1 MSSTSTLLRA
11 NLRTHG
17 RRYFSTGL
25 AVAISTAFIIVT
37 LLFTNTTTSALT
49 RSIREAYRG
58 TTALVTIEPSRDD
71 NAEEPTPE
79 GVTQQF
85 ASVTSQIEK
94 IPGVTAVGISTQYPL
109 MGKAHDERDAFFL
122 SPLLPD
128 PFLSLKYT
136 QGKAPATA
144 SEITIPSTSAKE
156 LGLQVGETLTLTS
169 QGTESAHDFTVS
181 GIYDSGSNITATS
194 YVSTEGFTS
203 AVGMGPTGQI
213 RVATNLPG
221 DKYGNPTA
229 AEQDTWVKTLES
241 NLSTVKGVKVQ
252 SAASEIEQ
260 QLKSIQVS
268 GALLTAIALIF
279 PAIAILVAS
288 VVVSSTFKVILQQRR
303 RELALLR
310 ALGADVQQVRSLVRR
325 ETYAI
330 GGISSLVGIVLG
342 LLLGGLL
349 NTITEDT
356 SFIDAISSI
365 SPLYVVL
372 VWLFGTLLTVF
383 VGRKPARAVSQVP
396 PIAALSPV
404 NEADASSRAAR
415 RLTLVV
421 GLFLAVVGGGCLLAA
436 LKISSATQ
444 KFALSFCMSM
454 ACLIGILLIC
464 TVIVPTLTKLFGR
477 LWPGMLARMAR
488 ENAVRNPGRTSAT
501 GTSIV
506 IGVTLVV
513 TMMVGASSMR
523 DSLINEVNERRP
535 FDLSVSTITAG
546 ELSSDIQARVSS
558 TEGVAASIPAHSIYG
573 TVKLEGE
580 APAGNGDA
588 DEQSQIFGEPN
599 YSTVAHSKVE
609 QIDDSTVLVG
619 MEAWNGK
626 DLKVCTNEGKCL
638 TLKGKYTKNFNGTY
652 EVSEANLLKLN
663 PKAPVRD
670 MIVKLKDGV
679 SAASVQK
686 DLAKIDNSLSV
697 NGSALEREMYS
708 KMIDQMLLIVVG
720 LLGVSVL
727 VALVGVANTL
737 SLSVAERT
745 RENGLLRALGLTKRQ
760 MKTMLALEA
769 VFISVTGA
777 IIGSA
782 LGIFFGAVGILALP
796 LEGLTIFITIPWIQI
811 AAVIGI
817 AVLASLVASWFFYI
831 CMQNFSPSGAFET
844 YLETRFGCGA
854 EHVCSAPHP

>member
-58 TTALVTIEPSRDD
+58 TTALVTIDPSRDD

-79 GVTQQF
+79 SVTQQF

-109 MGKAHDERDAFFL
+109 MGKAHDEREAFFL

-144 SEITIPSTSAKE
+144 SEITIPSTSATE

-169 QGTESAHDFTVS
+169 QGTESTHDFTVS
-181 GIYDSGSNITATS
+181 GIYDSGSNITAAS
-194 YVSTEGFTS
+194 YVTTDGFTS

-241 NLSTVKGVKVQ
+241 SLSTVNGVKVR

-260 QLKSIQVS
+260 QLKTIQVS

-330 GGISSLVGIVLG
+330 G
-342 LLLGGLL
+342 
-349 NTITEDT
+349 
-356 SFIDAISSI
+356 AISSFI
-365 SPLYVVL
+365 GVILGIL
-372 VWLFGTLLTVF
+372 VGGFGLGHMVDGENFLSIVASLSIPYAIGVWAFGTLLTVF
-383 VGRKPARAVSQVP
+383 VGRKPAREVSQVP

-535 FDLSVSTITAG
+535 FDLSVSTITTG
-546 ELSSDIQARVSS
+546 ELSTDIQARVAS

-580 APAGNGDA
+580 APAGNGDGDA
-588 DEQSQIFGEPN
+588 DEQSQIFGEPD

-638 TLKGKYTKNFNGTY
+638 TLKGKYTKTFNGTY

-686 DLAKIDNSLSV
+686 DLAKIDSSLTV

-817 AVLASLVASWFFYI
+817 AVLASLVASWLPGRRAAKV
-831 CMQNFSPSGAFET
+831 SPSAALATE
-844 YLETRFGCGA
+844 
-854 EHVCSAPHP
+854 

>member
-58 TTALVTIEPSRDD
+58 TTALVTIDPSRDD

-79 GVTQQF
+79 SVTQQF
-85 ASVTSQIEK
+85 ASVASQIEK

-109 MGKAHDERDAFFL
+109 MGKAHDEREAFFL

-181 GIYDSGSNITATS
+181 GIYDSGSNITAAS
-194 YVSTEGFTS
+194 YVTTEGFTS

-213 RVATNLPG
+213 RVATNLSG
-221 DKYGNPTA
+221 DKYGNPSA

-241 NLSTVKGVKVQ
+241 NLSTVNGVKVR

-260 QLKSIQVS
+260 QLKTIQVS

-330 GGISSLVGIVLG
+330 G
-342 LLLGGLL
+342 
-349 NTITEDT
+349 
-356 SFIDAISSI
+356 AISSFI
-365 SPLYVVL
+365 GVILGIL
-372 VWLFGTLLTVF
+372 VGGFGLGHMVDGENFLSIVASLSIPYAIGVWAFGTLLTVF

-546 ELSSDIQARVSS
+546 ELSSDIQARVAS

-580 APAGNGDA
+580 APAGNGDGDA
-588 DEQSQIFGEPN
+588 DEQSQIFGEPD

-638 TLKGKYTKNFNGTY
+638 TLKGKYTKTFNGTY

-663 PKAPVRD
+663 PKAPVTD

-817 AVLASLVASWFFYI
+817 AVLASLVASWLPGRRAAKV
-831 CMQNFSPSGAFET
+831 SPSAALATE
-844 YLETRFGCGA
+844 
-854 EHVCSAPHP
+854 

>member
-58 TTALVTIEPSRDD
+58 TTALVTIDPSRDD

-109 MGKAHDERDAFFL
+109 MGKAHDEREAFFL

-144 SEITIPSTSAKE
+144 SEITIPSTSATE

-169 QGTESAHDFTVS
+169 QGTESEHDFTVS
-181 GIYDSGSNITATS
+181 GIYDSGSNITAAS
-194 YVSTEGFTS
+194 YVTTEGFTS

-213 RVATNLPG
+213 RVATNLSG
-221 DKYGNPTA
+221 DKYGNPSA

-241 NLSTVKGVKVQ
+241 SLSTVNGVKVR

-260 QLKSIQVS
+260 QLKTIQVS

-330 GGISSLVGIVLG
+330 G
-342 LLLGGLL
+342 
-349 NTITEDT
+349 
-356 SFIDAISSI
+356 AISSFI
-365 SPLYVVL
+365 GVILGIL
-372 VWLFGTLLTVF
+372 VGGFGLGHMVEGENFLSIVASLSIPYAIGVWSFGTLLTVF
-383 VGRKPARAVSQVP
+383 VGRKPAREVSQVP

-464 TVIVPTLTKLFGR
+464 TVVVPTFTKLFGR

-546 ELSSDIQARVSS
+546 ELSSDIQARVAS

-580 APAGNGDA
+580 APAGNGDGDA
-588 DEQSQIFGEPN
+588 DEQSQIFGEPD

-626 DLKVCTNEGKCL
+626 DLKVCSNEGKCL

-652 EVSEANLLKLN
+652 EISEANLLKLN
-663 PKAPVRD
+663 PKAPVTD

-686 DLAKIDNSLSV
+686 DLAKIDSSLTV

-817 AVLASLVASWFFYI
+817 AVLASLVASWLPGRRAAKV
-831 CMQNFSPSGAFET
+831 SPSAALATE
-844 YLETRFGCGA
+844 
-854 EHVCSAPHP
+854 

>member
-58 TTALVTIEPSRDD
+58 TTALVTIEPSRYD

-181 GIYDSGSNITATS
+181 GIYDSGSNITAAS
-194 YVSTEGFTS
+194 YVTTDGFTS

-241 NLSTVKGVKVQ
+241 SLSTVNGVKVR

-260 QLKSIQVS
+260 QLKTIQVS

-330 GGISSLVGIVLG
+330 G
-342 LLLGGLL
+342 
-349 NTITEDT
+349 
-356 SFIDAISSI
+356 AISSFI
-365 SPLYVVL
+365 GVILGIL
-372 VWLFGTLLTVF
+372 VGGFGLGHMVEGENFLSIVASLSIPYAIGVWAFGTLLTVF
-383 VGRKPARAVSQVP
+383 VGRKPAREVSQVP

-546 ELSSDIQARVSS
+546 ELSSDIQARVAS

-580 APAGNGDA
+580 APAGNGDGDA
-588 DEQSQIFGEPN
+588 DEQSQIFGEPD

-638 TLKGKYTKNFNGTY
+638 TLKGKYTKTFNGTY

-663 PKAPVRD
+663 PKAPVTD

-679 SAASVQK
+679 SAANVQK
-686 DLAKIDNSLSV
+686 DLAKIDSSLIV

-811 AAVIGI
+811 AAVIAV
-817 AVLASLVASWFFYI
+817 AVLASLVASWLPGRRAAKV
-831 CMQNFSPSGAFET
+831 SPSAALATE
-844 YLETRFGCGA
+844 
-854 EHVCSAPHP
+854 

>member
-58 TTALVTIEPSRDD
+58 TTALVTIDPSRDD

-79 GVTQQF
+79 SVTQQF

-109 MGKAHDERDAFFL
+109 MGKAHDEREAFFL

-194 YVSTEGFTS
+194 YVTTEGFTS

-260 QLKSIQVS
+260 QLKTIQVS

-330 GGISSLVGIVLG
+330 G
-342 LLLGGLL
+342 
-349 NTITEDT
+349 
-356 SFIDAISSI
+356 AISSFI
-365 SPLYVVL
+365 GVILGIL
-372 VWLFGTLLTVF
+372 VGGFGLGHMVDGENFLSIVASLSIPYAIGVWAFGTLLTVF
-383 VGRKPARAVSQVP
+383 VGRKPAREVSQVP

-546 ELSSDIQARVSS
+546 ELSSDIQARVAS

-580 APAGNGDA
+580 APAGNGDGDA
-588 DEQSQIFGEPN
+588 DEQSQIFGEPD

-638 TLKGKYTKNFNGTY
+638 TLKGKYTKTFNGTY

-663 PKAPVRD
+663 PKAPVTD

-686 DLAKIDNSLSV
+686 DLAKIDSSLIV

-817 AVLASLVASWFFYI
+817 AVLASLVASWLPGRRAAKV
-831 CMQNFSPSGAFET
+831 SPSAALATE
-844 YLETRFGCGA
+844 
-854 EHVCSAPHP
+854 

>member
-79 GVTQQF
+79 SVTQQF

-109 MGKAHDERDAFFL
+109 MGKAHDEREAFFL

-181 GIYDSGSNITATS
+181 GIYDSGSNITAAS
-194 YVSTEGFTS
+194 YVTTDGFTS

-241 NLSTVKGVKVQ
+241 SLSTVNGVKVR

-260 QLKSIQVS
+260 QLKTIQVS

-330 GGISSLVGIVLG
+330 G
-342 LLLGGLL
+342 
-349 NTITEDT
+349 
-356 SFIDAISSI
+356 AISSFI
-365 SPLYVVL
+365 GVILGIL
-372 VWLFGTLLTVF
+372 VGGFGLGHMVDGENFLSIVASLSIPYAIGVWAFGTLLTVF
-383 VGRKPARAVSQVP
+383 VGRKPAREVSQVP

-546 ELSSDIQARVSS
+546 ELSSDIQARVAS

-580 APAGNGDA
+580 APAGNGDGDA
-588 DEQSQIFGEPN
+588 DEQSQIFGEPD

-609 QIDDSTVLVG
+609 QIDDSTVLIG

-638 TLKGKYTKNFNGTY
+638 TLKGKYTKTFNGTY

-663 PKAPVRD
+663 PKAPVTD

-686 DLAKIDNSLSV
+686 DLAKIDSSLIV

-817 AVLASLVASWFFYI
+817 AVLASLVASWPPGRRAAKV
-831 CMQNFSPSGAFET
+831 SPSAALATE
-844 YLETRFGCGA
+844 
-854 EHVCSAPHP
+854 

>member
-58 TTALVTIEPSRDD
+58 TTALVTIDPSRDD

-79 GVTQQF
+79 SVTQQF

-94 IPGVTAVGISTQYPL
+94 IPGVTTVGISTQYPL
-109 MGKAHDERDAFFL
+109 MGKAHDEREAFFL

-144 SEITIPSTSAKE
+144 SEITIPSTSATE

-181 GIYDSGSNITATS
+181 GIYDSGSNITAAS
-194 YVSTEGFTS
+194 YVTTEGFTS

-213 RVATNLPG
+213 RVATNLSG
-221 DKYGNPTA
+221 DKYGNPSA

-241 NLSTVKGVKVQ
+241 NLSTVNGVKVR

-260 QLKSIQVS
+260 QLKTIQVS

-330 GGISSLVGIVLG
+330 G
-342 LLLGGLL
+342 
-349 NTITEDT
+349 
-356 SFIDAISSI
+356 AISSFI
-365 SPLYVVL
+365 GVILGIL
-372 VWLFGTLLTVF
+372 VGGFGLGHMVDGENFLSIVASLSIPYAIGVWAFGTLLTVF
-383 VGRKPARAVSQVP
+383 VGRKPAREVSQVP

-464 TVIVPTLTKLFGR
+464 TVVVPTFTKLFGR

-546 ELSSDIQARVSS
+546 ELSSDIQARVAS

-588 DEQSQIFGEPN
+588 DEQSQIFGEPD

-626 DLKVCTNEGKCL
+626 DLKVCSNEGKCL
-638 TLKGKYTKNFNGTY
+638 TLKGKYTKTFNGTY

-686 DLAKIDNSLSV
+686 DLAKIDSSLTV

-817 AVLASLVASWFFYI
+817 AVLASLVASWLPGRRAAKV
-831 CMQNFSPSGAFET
+831 SPSAALATE
-844 YLETRFGCGA
+844 
-854 EHVCSAPHP
+854 

>member
-58 TTALVTIEPSRDD
+58 TTALVTIDPSRDD

-79 GVTQQF
+79 SVTQQF

-109 MGKAHDERDAFFL
+109 MGKAHDEREAFFL

-144 SEITIPSTSAKE
+144 SEITIPSTSATE

-181 GIYDSGSNITATS
+181 GIYDSGSNITAAS

-221 DKYGNPTA
+221 DRYGNPSA

-252 SAASEIEQ
+252 SVASEVEKD
-260 QLKSIQVS
+260 LKAIQVS

-330 GGISSLVGIVLG
+330 GAISAFIGVILG
-342 LLLGGLL
+342 LLVGGFGLGHMVEGENFLSIVASL
-349 NTITEDT
+349 SIPY
-356 SFIDAISSI
+356 AIG
-365 SPLYVVL
+365 
-372 VWLFGTLLTVF
+372 VWSFGTLLTVF

-546 ELSSDIQARVSS
+546 ELSSDIQARVAS

-817 AVLASLVASWFFYI
+817 AVLASLVASWLPGRRAAKV
-831 CMQNFSPSGAFET
+831 SPSAALATE
-844 YLETRFGCGA
+844 
-854 EHVCSAPHP
+854 

>member
-58 TTALVTIEPSRDD
+58 TTALVTIDPSRDD

-79 GVTQQF
+79 SVTQQF

-109 MGKAHDERDAFFL
+109 MGKAHDEREAFFL

-136 QGKAPATA
+136 QGKAPSTA
-144 SEITIPSTSAKE
+144 SEITIPSTSATE

-181 GIYDSGSNITATS
+181 GIYDSGSNITAAS
-194 YVSTEGFTS
+194 YVTTEGFTS

-213 RVATNLPG
+213 RVATNLSG
-221 DKYGNPTA
+221 DKYGNPSA

-241 NLSTVKGVKVQ
+241 NLSTVNGVKVR

-260 QLKSIQVS
+260 QLKTIQVS

-330 GGISSLVGIVLG
+330 G
-342 LLLGGLL
+342 
-349 NTITEDT
+349 
-356 SFIDAISSI
+356 AISSFI
-365 SPLYVVL
+365 GVILGIL
-372 VWLFGTLLTVF
+372 VGGFGLGHMVEGENFLSIVASLSIPYAIGVWAFGTLLTVF
-383 VGRKPARAVSQVP
+383 VGRKPAREVSQVP

-535 FDLSVSTITAG
+535 FDLSVSTITTG
-546 ELSSDIQARVSS
+546 ELSTDIQARVSS
-558 TEGVAASIPAHSIYG
+558 TEGVAASVPAHSIYG

-580 APAGNGDA
+580 APAGNGDGDA
-588 DEQSQIFGEPN
+588 DEQSQIFGEPD

-626 DLKVCTNEGKCL
+626 DVKVCSSEGKCL
-638 TLKGKYTKNFNGTY
+638 TLKGKYTKTFNGTY

-686 DLAKIDNSLSV
+686 DLAKIDSSLIV

-782 LGIFFGAVGILALP
+782 LGIFFGAIGILALP

-817 AVLASLVASWFFYI
+817 AVLASLVASWLPGRRAAKV
-831 CMQNFSPSGAFET
+831 SPSAALATE
-844 YLETRFGCGA
+844 
-854 EHVCSAPHP
+854 

>member
-58 TTALVTIEPSRDD
+58 TTALVTIDPSRDD

-79 GVTQQF
+79 SVTQQF

-109 MGKAHDERDAFFL
+109 MGKAHDEREAFFL

-136 QGKAPATA
+136 QGKAPSTA
-144 SEITIPSTSAKE
+144 SEITIPSTSATE

-181 GIYDSGSNITATS
+181 GIYDSGSNITAAS
-194 YVSTEGFTS
+194 YVTTEGFTS

-213 RVATNLPG
+213 RVATNLSG
-221 DKYGNPTA
+221 DKYGNPSA

-241 NLSTVKGVKVQ
+241 NLSTVNGVKVR

-260 QLKSIQVS
+260 QLKTIQVS

-330 GGISSLVGIVLG
+330 G
-342 LLLGGLL
+342 
-349 NTITEDT
+349 
-356 SFIDAISSI
+356 AISSFI
-365 SPLYVVL
+365 GVILGIL
-372 VWLFGTLLTVF
+372 VGGFGLGHMVEGENFLSIVASLSIPYAIGVWAFGTLLTVF
-383 VGRKPARAVSQVP
+383 VGRKPAREVSQVP

-546 ELSSDIQARVSS
+546 ELSSDIQARVAS

-580 APAGNGDA
+580 APAGNGDGDA
-588 DEQSQIFGEPN
+588 DEQSQIFGEPD

-626 DLKVCTNEGKCL
+626 DLKVCSNEGKCL

-652 EVSEANLLKLN
+652 EISEANLLKLN
-663 PKAPVRD
+663 PKAPVTD

-686 DLAKIDNSLSV
+686 DLAKIDSSLIV

-817 AVLASLVASWFFYI
+817 AVLASLVASWLPGRRAAKV
-831 CMQNFSPSGAFET
+831 SPSAALATE
-844 YLETRFGCGA
+844 
-854 EHVCSAPHP
+854 

>member
-79 GVTQQF
+79 SVTQQF

-94 IPGVTAVGISTQYPL
+94 IPGVTTVGISTQYPL
-109 MGKAHDERDAFFL
+109 MGKAHDEREAFFL

-144 SEITIPSTSAKE
+144 SEITIPSTSATE

-181 GIYDSGSNITATS
+181 GIYDSGSNITAAS
-194 YVSTEGFTS
+194 YVTTEGFTS

-213 RVATNLPG
+213 RVATNLSG
-221 DKYGNPTA
+221 DKYGNPSA

-241 NLSTVKGVKVQ
+241 NLSTVNGVKVR

-260 QLKSIQVS
+260 QLKTIQVS

-330 GGISSLVGIVLG
+330 G
-342 LLLGGLL
+342 
-349 NTITEDT
+349 
-356 SFIDAISSI
+356 AISSFI
-365 SPLYVVL
+365 GVILGIL
-372 VWLFGTLLTVF
+372 VGGFGLGHMVDGENFLSIVASLSIPYAIGVWAFGTLLTVF
-383 VGRKPARAVSQVP
+383 VGRKPAREVSQVP

-546 ELSSDIQARVSS
+546 ELSSDIQARVAS

-573 TVKLEGE
+573 TVKLEVE

-588 DEQSQIFGEPN
+588 DEQSQIFGEPD

-626 DLKVCTNEGKCL
+626 DLKVCSNEGKCL

-652 EVSEANLLKLN
+652 EISEANLLKLN
-663 PKAPVRD
+663 PKAPVTD

-817 AVLASLVASWFFYI
+817 AVLASLVASWLPGRRAAKV
-831 CMQNFSPSGAFET
+831 SPSAALATE
-844 YLETRFGCGA
+844 
-854 EHVCSAPHP
+854 

>member
-58 TTALVTIEPSRDD
+58 TTALVTIDPSRDD

-79 GVTQQF
+79 SVTQQF
-85 ASVTSQIEK
+85 ASVASQIEK

-109 MGKAHDERDAFFL
+109 MGKAHDEREAFFL

-181 GIYDSGSNITATS
+181 GIYDSGSNITAAS
-194 YVSTEGFTS
+194 YVTTEGFTS

-213 RVATNLPG
+213 RVATNLSG
-221 DKYGNPTA
+221 DKYGNPSA

-241 NLSTVKGVKVQ
+241 NLSTVNGVKVR

-260 QLKSIQVS
+260 QLKTIQVS

-330 GGISSLVGIVLG
+330 G
-342 LLLGGLL
+342 
-349 NTITEDT
+349 
-356 SFIDAISSI
+356 AISSFI
-365 SPLYVVL
+365 GVILGIL
-372 VWLFGTLLTVF
+372 VGGFGLGHMVDGENFLSIVASLSIPYAIGVWAFGTLLTVF
-383 VGRKPARAVSQVP
+383 VGRKPAREVSQVP

-546 ELSSDIQARVSS
+546 ELSSDIQARVAS

-580 APAGNGDA
+580 APASNGDGDA

-626 DLKVCTNEGKCL
+626 DVKVCTNEGKCL

-652 EVSEANLLKLN
+652 EVSEANLRKLN
-663 PKAPVRD
+663 PKAPVTD

-817 AVLASLVASWFFYI
+817 AVLASLVASWLPGRRAAKV
-831 CMQNFSPSGAFET
+831 SPSAALATE
-844 YLETRFGCGA
+844 
-854 EHVCSAPHP
+854 

>member
-58 TTALVTIEPSRDD
+58 TTALVTIDPSRDD

-79 GVTQQF
+79 SVTQQF
-85 ASVTSQIEK
+85 ASVASQIEK

-109 MGKAHDERDAFFL
+109 MGKAHDEREAFFL

-144 SEITIPSTSAKE
+144 SEITIPSTSATE

-181 GIYDSGSNITATS
+181 GIYDSGSNITAAS
-194 YVSTEGFTS
+194 YVTTEGFTS

-213 RVATNLPG
+213 RVATNLSG
-221 DKYGNPTA
+221 DKYENPTA

-241 NLSTVKGVKVQ
+241 NLSTVKGVKVR

-260 QLKSIQVS
+260 QLKTIQVS

-330 GGISSLVGIVLG
+330 G
-342 LLLGGLL
+342 
-349 NTITEDT
+349 
-356 SFIDAISSI
+356 AISSFI
-365 SPLYVVL
+365 GVILGIL
-372 VWLFGTLLTVF
+372 VGGFGLGHMVDGENFLSIVASLSIPYAIGVWAFGTLLTVF
-383 VGRKPARAVSQVP
+383 VGRKPAREVSQVP

-546 ELSSDIQARVSS
+546 ELSSDIQARVAS

-580 APAGNGDA
+580 APAGNGDGDA

-599 YSTVAHSKVE
+599 YSTVTHSKVE

-626 DLKVCTNEGKCL
+626 DVKVCTNEGKCL

-652 EVSEANLLKLN
+652 EVSEANLRKLN
-663 PKAPVRD
+663 PKAPVTD

-686 DLAKIDNSLSV
+686 DLAKIDSSLIV

-760 MKTMLALEA
+760 MKIMLALEA

-817 AVLASLVASWFFYI
+817 AVLASLVASWLPGRRAAKV
-831 CMQNFSPSGAFET
+831 SPSAALATE
-844 YLETRFGCGA
+844 
-854 EHVCSAPHP
+854 

>member
-58 TTALVTIEPSRDD
+58 TTALVTIDPSRDD

-79 GVTQQF
+79 SVTQQF

-109 MGKAHDERDAFFL
+109 MGKAHDEREAFFL

-144 SEITIPSTSAKE
+144 SEITIPSTSATE

-181 GIYDSGSNITATS
+181 GIYDSGSNITAAS
-194 YVSTEGFTS
+194 YVTTDGFTS

-241 NLSTVKGVKVQ
+241 SLSTVNGVKVR

-260 QLKSIQVS
+260 QLKTIQVS

-330 GGISSLVGIVLG
+330 G
-342 LLLGGLL
+342 
-349 NTITEDT
+349 
-356 SFIDAISSI
+356 AISSFI
-365 SPLYVVL
+365 GVILGIL
-372 VWLFGTLLTVF
+372 VGGFGLGHMVEGENFLSIVASLSIPYAIGVWAFGTLLTVF
-383 VGRKPARAVSQVP
+383 VGRKPAREVSQVP

-546 ELSSDIQARVSS
+546 ELSSDIQARVAS

-580 APAGNGDA
+580 APAGNGDGDA
-588 DEQSQIFGEPN
+588 DEQSQIFGEPD

-638 TLKGKYTKNFNGTY
+638 TLKGKYTKTFNGTY

-663 PKAPVRD
+663 PKAPVTD

-686 DLAKIDNSLSV
+686 DLAKIDSSLIV

-817 AVLASLVASWFFYI
+817 AVLASLVASWLPGRRAAKV
-831 CMQNFSPSGAFET
+831 SPSAALATE
-844 YLETRFGCGA
+844 
-854 EHVCSAPHP
+854 

>member
-58 TTALVTIEPSRDD
+58 TTALVTIDPSRDD

-79 GVTQQF
+79 SVTQQF

-109 MGKAHDERDAFFL
+109 MGKAHDEREAFFL

-144 SEITIPSTSAKE
+144 SEITIPSTSATE

-194 YVSTEGFTS
+194 YVTTEGFTS

-330 GGISSLVGIVLG
+330 G
-342 LLLGGLL
+342 
-349 NTITEDT
+349 
-356 SFIDAISSI
+356 AISSFI
-365 SPLYVVL
+365 GVILGIL
-372 VWLFGTLLTVF
+372 VGGFGLGHMVEGENFLSIVASLSIPYAIGVWAFGTLLTVF
-383 VGRKPARAVSQVP
+383 VGRKPAREVSQVP

-464 TVIVPTLTKLFGR
+464 TVIVPTFTKLFGR

-546 ELSSDIQARVSS
+546 ELSSDIQARVAS

-580 APAGNGDA
+580 APAGNGDGDA
-588 DEQSQIFGEPN
+588 DEQSQIFGEPD

-638 TLKGKYTKNFNGTY
+638 TLKGKYTKTFNGTY

-663 PKAPVRD
+663 PKAPVTD

-679 SAASVQK
+679 SAANVQK
-686 DLAKIDNSLSV
+686 DLAKIDSSLIV

-817 AVLASLVASWFFYI
+817 AVLASLVASWLPGRRAAKV
-831 CMQNFSPSGAFET
+831 SPSAALATE
-844 YLETRFGCGA
+844 
-854 EHVCSAPHP
+854 

>member
-58 TTALVTIEPSRDD
+58 TTALVTIDPSRDD

-79 GVTQQF
+79 SVTQQF

-109 MGKAHDERDAFFL
+109 MGKAHDEREAFFL

-194 YVSTEGFTS
+194 YVTTEGFTS

-221 DKYGNPTA
+221 DKYGNPSA

-260 QLKSIQVS
+260 QLKTIQVS

-330 GGISSLVGIVLG
+330 G
-342 LLLGGLL
+342 
-349 NTITEDT
+349 
-356 SFIDAISSI
+356 AISSFI
-365 SPLYVVL
+365 GVILGIL
-372 VWLFGTLLTVF
+372 VGGFGLGHMVEGENFLSIVASLSIPYAIGVWAFGTLLTVF
-383 VGRKPARAVSQVP
+383 VGRKPAREVSQVP

-546 ELSSDIQARVSS
+546 ELSSDIQARVAS

-580 APAGNGDA
+580 APAGNGDGDA
-588 DEQSQIFGEPN
+588 DEQSQIFGEPD

-626 DLKVCTNEGKCL
+626 DLKVCSNEGKCL

-652 EVSEANLLKLN
+652 EISEANLLKLN
-663 PKAPVRD
+663 PKAPVTD

-686 DLAKIDNSLSV
+686 DLAKIDSSLIV

-817 AVLASLVASWFFYI
+817 AVLASLVASWLPGRRAAKV
-831 CMQNFSPSGAFET
+831 SPSAALATE
-844 YLETRFGCGA
+844 
-854 EHVCSAPHP
+854 

>member
-58 TTALVTIEPSRDD
+58 TTALVTIDPSRDD

-79 GVTQQF
+79 SVTQQF

-109 MGKAHDERDAFFL
+109 MGKAHDEREAFFL

-181 GIYDSGSNITATS
+181 GIYDSGSNITAAS
-194 YVSTEGFTS
+194 YVTTEGFTS

-213 RVATNLPG
+213 RVATNLSG
-221 DKYGNPTA
+221 DKYGNPSA
-229 AEQDTWVKTLES
+229 DEQDTWVKTLES

-330 GGISSLVGIVLG
+330 G
-342 LLLGGLL
+342 
-349 NTITEDT
+349 
-356 SFIDAISSI
+356 AISSFI
-365 SPLYVVL
+365 GVILGIL
-372 VWLFGTLLTVF
+372 VGGFGLGHMVEGENFLSIVASLSIPYAIGVWAFGTLLTVF
-383 VGRKPARAVSQVP
+383 VGRKPAREVSQVP

-546 ELSSDIQARVSS
+546 ELSSDIQARVAS

-588 DEQSQIFGEPN
+588 DEQSQIFGEPD

-638 TLKGKYTKNFNGTY
+638 TLKGKYTKTFNGTY

-817 AVLASLVASWFFYI
+817 AVLASLVASWLPGRRAAKV
-831 CMQNFSPSGAFET
+831 SPSAALATE
-844 YLETRFGCGA
+844 
-854 EHVCSAPHP
+854 

>member
-194 YVSTEGFTS
+194 YVTTEGFTS

-330 GGISSLVGIVLG
+330 G
-342 LLLGGLL
+342 
-349 NTITEDT
+349 
-356 SFIDAISSI
+356 AISSFI
-365 SPLYVVL
+365 GVILGIL
-372 VWLFGTLLTVF
+372 VGGFGLGHMVEGENFLSIVASLSIPYAIGVWAFGTLLTVF

-546 ELSSDIQARVSS
+546 ELSSDIQARVAS

-580 APAGNGDA
+580 APAGNGDGDA
-588 DEQSQIFGEPN
+588 DEQSQIFGEPD

-638 TLKGKYTKNFNGTY
+638 TLKGKYTKTFNGTY
-652 EVSEANLLKLN
+652 EVNEANLLKLN
-663 PKAPVRD
+663 PKAPVTD

-686 DLAKIDNSLSV
+686 DLAKIDSSLIV

-817 AVLASLVASWFFYI
+817 AVLASLVASWLPGRRAAKV
-831 CMQNFSPSGAFET
+831 SPSAALATE
-844 YLETRFGCGA
+844 
-854 EHVCSAPHP
+854 

>member
-58 TTALVTIEPSRDD
+58 TTALVTIDPSRDD

-79 GVTQQF
+79 SVTQQF

-109 MGKAHDERDAFFL
+109 MGKAHDEREAFFL

-181 GIYDSGSNITATS
+181 GIYDSGSNITAAS
-194 YVSTEGFTS
+194 YVTTEGFTS

-213 RVATNLPG
+213 RVATNLSG
-221 DKYGNPTA
+221 DKYGNPSA
-229 AEQDTWVKTLES
+229 DEQDTWVKTLES

-330 GGISSLVGIVLG
+330 G
-342 LLLGGLL
+342 
-349 NTITEDT
+349 
-356 SFIDAISSI
+356 AISSFI
-365 SPLYVVL
+365 GVILGIL
-372 VWLFGTLLTVF
+372 VGGFGLGHMVEGENFLSIVASLSIPYAIGVWAFGTLLTVF
-383 VGRKPARAVSQVP
+383 VGRKPAREVSQVP

-546 ELSSDIQARVSS
+546 ELSSDIQARVAS

-588 DEQSQIFGEPN
+588 DEQSQIFGEPD

-626 DLKVCTNEGKCL
+626 DLKVCSNEGKCL
-638 TLKGKYTKNFNGTY
+638 TLKGKYTKTFNGTY

-686 DLAKIDNSLSV
+686 DLAKIDSSLTV

-796 LEGLTIFITIPWIQI
+796 LEGLTIFITIPWIQF

-817 AVLASLVASWFFYI
+817 AVLASLVASWLPGRRAAKV
-831 CMQNFSPSGAFET
+831 SPSAALATE
-844 YLETRFGCGA
+844 
-854 EHVCSAPHP
+854 

>member
-58 TTALVTIEPSRDD
+58 TTALVTIDPSRDD

-79 GVTQQF
+79 SVTQQF
-85 ASVTSQIEK
+85 ASVASQIEK

-109 MGKAHDERDAFFL
+109 MGKAHDEREAFFL

-181 GIYDSGSNITATS
+181 GIYDSGSNITAAS
-194 YVSTEGFTS
+194 YVTTEGFTS

-213 RVATNLPG
+213 RVATNLSG
-221 DKYGNPTA
+221 DKYGNPSA

-241 NLSTVKGVKVQ
+241 NLSTVNGVKVR

-260 QLKSIQVS
+260 QLKTIQVS

-330 GGISSLVGIVLG
+330 G
-342 LLLGGLL
+342 
-349 NTITEDT
+349 
-356 SFIDAISSI
+356 AISSFI
-365 SPLYVVL
+365 GVILGIL
-372 VWLFGTLLTVF
+372 VGGFGLGHMVDGENFLSIVASLSIPYAIGVWAFGTLLTVF
-383 VGRKPARAVSQVP
+383 VGRKPAREVSQVP

-546 ELSSDIQARVSS
+546 ELSSDIQARVAS

-580 APAGNGDA
+580 APAGNGDGDA

-626 DLKVCTNEGKCL
+626 DLKVCSNEGKCL

-652 EVSEANLLKLN
+652 EISEANLLKLN
-663 PKAPVRD
+663 PKAPVTD

-686 DLAKIDNSLSV
+686 DLAKIDSSLIV

-817 AVLASLVASWFFYI
+817 AVLASLVASWLPGRRAAKV
-831 CMQNFSPSGAFET
+831 SPSAALATE
-844 YLETRFGCGA
+844 
-854 EHVCSAPHP
+854 

>member
-58 TTALVTIEPSRDD
+58 TTALVTIDPSRD

-79 GVTQQF
+79 SVTQQF

-109 MGKAHDERDAFFL
+109 MGKAHDEREAFFL

-144 SEITIPSTSAKE
+144 SEITIPSTSATE

-181 GIYDSGSNITATS
+181 GIYDSGSNITAAS
-194 YVSTEGFTS
+194 YVTTEGFTS
-203 AVGMGPTGQI
+203 AVGMGPTGTI

-221 DKYGNPTA
+221 DKYGNPSA

-252 SAASEIEQ
+252 SAASEVEKD
-260 QLKSIQVS
+260 LKAIQVS

-330 GGISSLVGIVLG
+330 GAISAFIGVILGILVGGFGLGHMVDGENFLSIVASLS
-342 LLLGGLL
+342 
-349 NTITEDT
+349 IPY
-356 SFIDAISSI
+356 AIG
-365 SPLYVVL
+365 
-372 VWLFGTLLTVF
+372 VWAFGTLLTVF

-523 DSLINEVNERRP
+523 DSLINELNERRP

-546 ELSSDIQARVSS
+546 ELSSDIQARVAS

-626 DLKVCTNEGKCL
+626 DVKVCTNEGKCL

-652 EVSEANLLKLN
+652 EVSEANLRKLN
-663 PKAPVRD
+663 PKAPVTD

-817 AVLASLVASWFFYI
+817 AVLASLVASWLPGRRAAKV
-831 CMQNFSPSGAFET
+831 SPSAALATE
-844 YLETRFGCGA
+844 
-854 EHVCSAPHP
+854 

>member
-1 MSSTSTLLRA
+1 VTSVSSTSTLLRA

-58 TTALVTIEPSRDD
+58 TTALVTINPSRDND
-71 NAEEPTPE
+71 EEPTPE
-79 GVTQQF
+79 SVTQQF

-109 MGKAHDERDAFFL
+109 MGKAHDEREAFFL

-181 GIYDSGSNITATS
+181 GIYDSGSNITAAS

-203 AVGMGPTGQI
+203 AVGMGPTGTI

-221 DKYGNPTA
+221 DKYGNPSA

-241 NLSTVKGVKVQ
+241 NLSTLNGVKVQ
-252 SAASEIEQ
+252 SVASEVEKD
-260 QLKSIQVS
+260 LKAIQVS

-330 GGISSLVGIVLG
+330 GAISAFIGVILG

-415 RLTLVV
+415 RLTLVI

-558 TEGVAASIPAHSIYG
+558 TEGVAASVPAHSIFG
-573 TVKLEGE
+573 TVNVEGE
-580 APAGNGDA
+580 ATAGNAQGDA

-599 YSTVAHSKVE
+599 YSTVTHSKVE

-626 DLKVCTNEGKCL
+626 DVNVCSSEGKCL

-652 EVSEANLLKLN
+652 DISEANLLKLN

-686 DLAKIDNSLSV
+686 DLAKIDSSLIV

-817 AVLASLVASWFFYI
+817 AVLASLVASWLPGRRAAKV
-831 CMQNFSPSGAFET
+831 SPSAALATE
-844 YLETRFGCGA
+844 
-854 EHVCSAPHP
+854 

>member
-58 TTALVTIEPSRDD
+58 TTALVTIDPSRDD

-79 GVTQQF
+79 SVTQQF

-109 MGKAHDERDAFFL
+109 MGKAHDEREAFFL

-194 YVSTEGFTS
+194 YVTTEGFTS

-330 GGISSLVGIVLG
+330 GGISSFIGVILGILVGGFGLGHMVEGENFLSIVASLS
-342 LLLGGLL
+342 
-349 NTITEDT
+349 IPY
-356 SFIDAISSI
+356 AIG
-365 SPLYVVL
+365 
-372 VWLFGTLLTVF
+372 VWSFGTLLTVF

-546 ELSSDIQARVSS
+546 ELSSDIQARVAS

-817 AVLASLVASWFFYI
+817 AVLASLVASWLPGRRAAKV
-831 CMQNFSPSGAFET
+831 SPSAALATE
-844 YLETRFGCGA
+844 
-854 EHVCSAPHP
+854 

>member
-58 TTALVTIEPSRDD
+58 TTALVTIDPSRDD

-79 GVTQQF
+79 SVTQQF

-109 MGKAHDERDAFFL
+109 MGKAHDEREAFFL

-181 GIYDSGSNITATS
+181 GIYDSGSNITAAS
-194 YVSTEGFTS
+194 YVTTEGFTS

-241 NLSTVKGVKVQ
+241 NLSTVNGVKVR

-260 QLKSIQVS
+260 QLKTIQVS

-330 GGISSLVGIVLG
+330 G
-342 LLLGGLL
+342 
-349 NTITEDT
+349 
-356 SFIDAISSI
+356 AISSFI
-365 SPLYVVL
+365 GVILGIL
-372 VWLFGTLLTVF
+372 VGGFGLGHMVEGENFLSIVASLSIPYAIGVWAFGTLLTVF
-383 VGRKPARAVSQVP
+383 VGRKPAREVSQVP

-546 ELSSDIQARVSS
+546 ELSSDIQARVAS

-588 DEQSQIFGEPN
+588 DEQSQIFGEPD

-626 DLKVCTNEGKCL
+626 DLKVCSNEGKCL

-652 EVSEANLLKLN
+652 EISEANLLKLN
-663 PKAPVRD
+663 PKAPVTD

-817 AVLASLVASWFFYI
+817 AVLASLVASWLPGRRAAKV
-831 CMQNFSPSGAFET
+831 SPSAALATE
-844 YLETRFGCGA
+844 
-854 EHVCSAPHP
+854 

>member
-109 MGKAHDERDAFFL
+109 MGKAHDEREAFFL

-144 SEITIPSTSAKE
+144 SEITIPSTSATE

-194 YVSTEGFTS
+194 YVTTEGFTS

-213 RVATNLPG
+213 RVATNLSG
-221 DKYGNPTA
+221 DKYGNPSA

-241 NLSTVKGVKVQ
+241 NLSTVNGVKVR

-260 QLKSIQVS
+260 QLKTIQVS

-330 GGISSLVGIVLG
+330 G
-342 LLLGGLL
+342 
-349 NTITEDT
+349 
-356 SFIDAISSI
+356 AISSFI
-365 SPLYVVL
+365 GVILGIL
-372 VWLFGTLLTVF
+372 VGGFGLGHMVEGENFLSIVASLSIPYAIGVWAFGTLLTVF
-383 VGRKPARAVSQVP
+383 VGRKPAREVSQVP

-546 ELSSDIQARVSS
+546 ELSSDIQARVAS

-588 DEQSQIFGEPN
+588 DEQSQIFGEPD

-626 DLKVCTNEGKCL
+626 DLKVCSNEGKCL
-638 TLKGKYTKNFNGTY
+638 TLKGKYTKTFNGTY

-686 DLAKIDNSLSV
+686 DLAKIDSSLTV

-817 AVLASLVASWFFYI
+817 AVLASLVASWLPGRRAAKV
-831 CMQNFSPSGAFET
+831 SPSAALATE
-844 YLETRFGCGA
+844 
-854 EHVCSAPHP
+854 

>member
-58 TTALVTIEPSRDD
+58 TTALVTIDPSRDD

-79 GVTQQF
+79 SVTQQF

-109 MGKAHDERDAFFL
+109 MGKAHDEREAFFL

-144 SEITIPSTSAKE
+144 SEITIPSTSATE

-194 YVSTEGFTS
+194 YVTTEGFTS

-330 GGISSLVGIVLG
+330 GGISAFIGVILG
-342 LLLGGLL
+342 LLVGGFGLGHMVEGENFLSIVASL
-349 NTITEDT
+349 SIPY
-356 SFIDAISSI
+356 AIG
-365 SPLYVVL
+365 
-372 VWLFGTLLTVF
+372 VWSFGTLLTVF

-546 ELSSDIQARVSS
+546 ELSSDIQARVAS

-580 APAGNGDA
+580 APAGNGDGDA
-588 DEQSQIFGEPN
+588 DEQSQIFGEPD

-609 QIDDSTVLVG
+609 QIDDSTVLFG

-626 DLKVCTNEGKCL
+626 DVNVCSSEGKCL

-652 EVSEANLLKLN
+652 DISEANLLKLN
-663 PKAPVRD
+663 PKAPVTD

-679 SAASVQK
+679 SAANVQK
-686 DLAKIDNSLSV
+686 DLAKIDSSLIV

-817 AVLASLVASWFFYI
+817 AVLASLVASWLPGRRAAKV
-831 CMQNFSPSGAFET
+831 SPSAALATE
-844 YLETRFGCGA
+844 
-854 EHVCSAPHP
+854 

>member
-58 TTALVTIEPSRDD
+58 TTALVTIDPSRDD

-79 GVTQQF
+79 SVTQQF

-109 MGKAHDERDAFFL
+109 MGKAHDEREAFFL

-194 YVSTEGFTS
+194 YVTTEGFTS

-252 SAASEIEQ
+252 SAASEVEKD
-260 QLKSIQVS
+260 LKAIQVS

-330 GGISSLVGIVLG
+330 G
-342 LLLGGLL
+342 
-349 NTITEDT
+349 
-356 SFIDAISSI
+356 AISSFI
-365 SPLYVVL
+365 GVILGIL
-372 VWLFGTLLTVF
+372 VGGFGLGHMVEGENFLSIVASLSIPYAIGVWAFGTLLTVF

-546 ELSSDIQARVSS
+546 ELSSDIQARVAS

-580 APAGNGDA
+580 APAGNGDGDA
-588 DEQSQIFGEPN
+588 DEQSQIFGEPD

-638 TLKGKYTKNFNGTY
+638 TLKGKYTKTFNGTY

-663 PKAPVRD
+663 PKAPVTD

-686 DLAKIDNSLSV
+686 DLAKIDSSLIV

-817 AVLASLVASWFFYI
+817 AVLASLVASWLPGRRAAKV
-831 CMQNFSPSGAFET
+831 SPSAALATE
-844 YLETRFGCGA
+844 
-854 EHVCSAPHP
+854 

>member
-58 TTALVTIEPSRDD
+58 TTALVTIDPSRDD

-79 GVTQQF
+79 SVTQQF

-109 MGKAHDERDAFFL
+109 MGKAHDEREAFFL

-144 SEITIPSTSAKE
+144 SEITIPSTSATE

-181 GIYDSGSNITATS
+181 GIYDSGSNITAAS
-194 YVSTEGFTS
+194 YVTTDGFTS

-213 RVATNLPG
+213 RVATNLSG
-221 DKYGNPTA
+221 DKYGNPSA

-330 GGISSLVGIVLG
+330 G
-342 LLLGGLL
+342 
-349 NTITEDT
+349 
-356 SFIDAISSI
+356 AISSFI
-365 SPLYVVL
+365 GVILGIL
-372 VWLFGTLLTVF
+372 VGGFGLGHMVDGENFLSIVASLSIPYAIGVWAFGTLLTVF
-383 VGRKPARAVSQVP
+383 VGRKPAREVSQVP

-546 ELSSDIQARVSS
+546 ELSSDIQARVAS

-580 APAGNGDA
+580 APAGNGDGDA
-588 DEQSQIFGEPN
+588 DEQSQIFGEPD

-626 DLKVCTNEGKCL
+626 DLKVCSNEGKCL

-652 EVSEANLLKLN
+652 EISEANLLKLN

-686 DLAKIDNSLSV
+686 DLAKIDSSLIV

-817 AVLASLVASWFFYI
+817 AVLASLVASWLPGRRAAKV
-831 CMQNFSPSGAFET
+831 SPSAALATE
-844 YLETRFGCGA
+844 
-854 EHVCSAPHP
+854 

>member
-58 TTALVTIEPSRDD
+58 TTALVTIDPSRDD

-79 GVTQQF
+79 SVTQQF

-109 MGKAHDERDAFFL
+109 MGKAHDEREAFFL

-169 QGTESAHDFTVS
+169 QGTESEHDFTVS
-181 GIYDSGSNITATS
+181 GIYDSGSNITAAS
-194 YVSTEGFTS
+194 YVTTDGFTS

-241 NLSTVKGVKVQ
+241 SLSTVNGVKVR

-260 QLKSIQVS
+260 QLKTIQVS

-330 GGISSLVGIVLG
+330 G
-342 LLLGGLL
+342 
-349 NTITEDT
+349 
-356 SFIDAISSI
+356 AISSFI
-365 SPLYVVL
+365 GVILGIL
-372 VWLFGTLLTVF
+372 VGGFGLGHMVDGENFLSIVASLSIPYAIGVWAFGTLLTVF
-383 VGRKPARAVSQVP
+383 VGRKPAREVSQVP

-546 ELSSDIQARVSS
+546 ELSSDIQARVAS

-580 APAGNGDA
+580 APAGNGDGDA
-588 DEQSQIFGEPN
+588 DEQSQIFGEPD

-638 TLKGKYTKNFNGTY
+638 TLKGKYTKTFNGTY

-663 PKAPVRD
+663 PKAPVTD

-686 DLAKIDNSLSV
+686 DLAKIDSSLIV

-817 AVLASLVASWFFYI
+817 AVLASLVASWLPGRRAAKV
-831 CMQNFSPSGAFET
+831 SPSAALATE
-844 YLETRFGCGA
+844 
-854 EHVCSAPHP
+854 

>member
-58 TTALVTIEPSRDD
+58 TTALVTINPSHD
-71 NAEEPTPE
+71 NDEEPTPE
-79 GVTQQF
+79 SVTQQF

-109 MGKAHDERDAFFL
+109 MGKAHDEREAFFL

-144 SEITIPSTSAKE
+144 SEITIPSTSANE

-181 GIYDSGSNITATS
+181 GIYDSGSNITAAS

-221 DKYGNPTA
+221 DKYGNPSA

-241 NLSTVKGVKVQ
+241 NLSTLNGVKVQ
-252 SAASEIEQ
+252 SVASEVEKD
-260 QLKSIQVS
+260 LKAIQVS

-310 ALGADVQQVRSLVRR
+310 ALGADVRQVRSLVRR

-330 GGISSLVGIVLG
+330 GAISAFIGVILGILVGGFGLGHMVEGESFLSIVASLS
-342 LLLGGLL
+342 
-349 NTITEDT
+349 IPY
-356 SFIDAISSI
+356 AIG
-365 SPLYVVL
+365 
-372 VWLFGTLLTVF
+372 VWAFGTLLTVF
-383 VGRKPARAVSQVP
+383 VGRKPAREVSQVP

-415 RLTLVV
+415 RLTLVI

-464 TVIVPTLTKLFGR
+464 TVVVPAVTKLFGS

-558 TEGVAASIPAHSIYG
+558 TEGVAASVPAHSIFG
-573 TVKLEGE
+573 TVNVDGE
-580 APAGNGDA
+580 ATAGNAQGDA

-599 YSTVAHSKVE
+599 YLTVAHSKVE

-626 DLKVCTNEGKCL
+626 DVKVCSSEGKCL

-652 EVSEANLLKLN
+652 DISEANLLKLN
-663 PKAPVRD
+663 PKAPVTD

-686 DLAKIDNSLSV
+686 DLAKIDSSLIV

-708 KMIDQMLLIVVG
+708 KMIDQMLLIVVA

-817 AVLASLVASWFFYI
+817 AVLASLVASWLPGRRAAKV
-831 CMQNFSPSGAFET
+831 SPSAALATE
-844 YLETRFGCGA
+844 
-854 EHVCSAPHP
+854 

>member
-79 GVTQQF
+79 SVTQQF

-109 MGKAHDERDAFFL
+109 MGKAHDEREAFFL

-181 GIYDSGSNITATS
+181 GIYDSGSNITAAS
-194 YVSTEGFTS
+194 YVTTDGFTS

-241 NLSTVKGVKVQ
+241 SLSTVNGVKVR

-260 QLKSIQVS
+260 QLKTIQVS

-330 GGISSLVGIVLG
+330 G
-342 LLLGGLL
+342 
-349 NTITEDT
+349 
-356 SFIDAISSI
+356 AISSFI
-365 SPLYVVL
+365 GVILGIL
-372 VWLFGTLLTVF
+372 VGGFGLGHMVDGENFLSIVASLSIPYAIGVWAFGTLLTVF
-383 VGRKPARAVSQVP
+383 VGRKPAREVSQVP

-546 ELSSDIQARVSS
+546 ELSSDIQARVAS

-580 APAGNGDA
+580 APAGNGDGDA
-588 DEQSQIFGEPN
+588 DEQSQIFGEPD

-638 TLKGKYTKNFNGTY
+638 TLKGKYTKTFNGTY

-663 PKAPVRD
+663 PKAPVTD

-686 DLAKIDNSLSV
+686 DLAKIDSSLIV

-817 AVLASLVASWFFYI
+817 AVLASLVASWLPGRRAAKV
-831 CMQNFSPSGAFET
+831 SPSAALATE
-844 YLETRFGCGA
+844 
-854 EHVCSAPHP
+854 

>member
-79 GVTQQF
+79 SVTQQF

-94 IPGVTAVGISTQYPL
+94 IPGVTTVGISTQYPL
-109 MGKAHDERDAFFL
+109 MGKAHDEREAFFL

-144 SEITIPSTSAKE
+144 SEITIPSTSATE

-181 GIYDSGSNITATS
+181 GIYDSGSNITAAS
-194 YVSTEGFTS
+194 YVTTEGFTS

-213 RVATNLPG
+213 RVATNLSG
-221 DKYGNPTA
+221 DKYGNPSA

-241 NLSTVKGVKVQ
+241 NLSTVNGVKVR

-260 QLKSIQVS
+260 QLKTIQVS

-330 GGISSLVGIVLG
+330 G
-342 LLLGGLL
+342 
-349 NTITEDT
+349 
-356 SFIDAISSI
+356 AISSFI
-365 SPLYVVL
+365 GVILGIL
-372 VWLFGTLLTVF
+372 VGGFGLGHMVDGENFLSIVASLSIPYAIGVWAFGTLLTVF
-383 VGRKPARAVSQVP
+383 VGRKPAREVSQVP

-546 ELSSDIQARVSS
+546 ELSSDIQARVAS

-580 APAGNGDA
+580 APAGNGDGDA

-626 DLKVCTNEGKCL
+626 DLKVCSNEGKCL

-686 DLAKIDNSLSV
+686 DLAKIDSSLIV

-817 AVLASLVASWFFYI
+817 AVLASLVASWLPGRRAAKV
-831 CMQNFSPSGAFET
+831 SPSAALATE
-844 YLETRFGCGA
+844 
-854 EHVCSAPHP
+854 

>member
-79 GVTQQF
+79 SVTQQF

-94 IPGVTAVGISTQYPL
+94 IPGVTTVGISTQYPL
-109 MGKAHDERDAFFL
+109 MGKAHDEREAFFL

-144 SEITIPSTSAKE
+144 SEITIPSTSATE

-181 GIYDSGSNITATS
+181 GIYDSGSNITAAS
-194 YVSTEGFTS
+194 YVTTEGFTS

-213 RVATNLPG
+213 RVATNLSG
-221 DKYGNPTA
+221 DKYGNPSA

-241 NLSTVKGVKVQ
+241 NLSTVNGVKVR

-260 QLKSIQVS
+260 QLKTIQVS

-330 GGISSLVGIVLG
+330 G
-342 LLLGGLL
+342 
-349 NTITEDT
+349 
-356 SFIDAISSI
+356 AISSFI
-365 SPLYVVL
+365 GVILGIL
-372 VWLFGTLLTVF
+372 VGGFGLGHMVDGENFLSIVASLSIPYAIGVWAFGTLLTVF
-383 VGRKPARAVSQVP
+383 VGRKPAREVSQVP

-464 TVIVPTLTKLFGR
+464 TVVVPTFTKLFGR

-546 ELSSDIQARVSS
+546 ELSSDIQARVAS

-588 DEQSQIFGEPN
+588 DEQSQIFGEPD

-626 DLKVCTNEGKCL
+626 DLKVCSNEGKCL
-638 TLKGKYTKNFNGTY
+638 TLKGKYTKTFNGTY

-686 DLAKIDNSLSV
+686 DLAKIDSSLTV

-817 AVLASLVASWFFYI
+817 AVLASLVASWLPGRRAAKV
-831 CMQNFSPSGAFET
+831 SPSAALATE
-844 YLETRFGCGA
+844 
-854 EHVCSAPHP
+854 

>member
-58 TTALVTIEPSRDD
+58 TTALVTIDPSRDD

-79 GVTQQF
+79 SVTQQF

-109 MGKAHDERDAFFL
+109 MGKAHDEREAFFL

-144 SEITIPSTSAKE
+144 SEITIPSTSANE

-181 GIYDSGSNITATS
+181 GIYDSGSNITAAS
-194 YVSTEGFTS
+194 YVTTEGFTS
-203 AVGMGPTGQI
+203 AVGMGPTGQV

-241 NLSTVKGVKVQ
+241 NLSTVNGVKVR

-260 QLKSIQVS
+260 QLKTIQVS

-330 GGISSLVGIVLG
+330 G
-342 LLLGGLL
+342 
-349 NTITEDT
+349 
-356 SFIDAISSI
+356 AISSFI
-365 SPLYVVL
+365 GVILGIL
-372 VWLFGTLLTVF
+372 VGGFGLGHMVEGENFLSIVASLSIPYAIGVWAFGTLLTVF
-383 VGRKPARAVSQVP
+383 VGRKPAREVSQVP

-464 TVIVPTLTKLFGR
+464 TVVVPTFTKLFGR

-546 ELSSDIQARVSS
+546 ELSSDIQARVAS

-580 APAGNGDA
+580 APAGNGDGDA
-588 DEQSQIFGEPN
+588 DEQSQIFGEPD

-626 DLKVCTNEGKCL
+626 DLKVCSNEGKCL

-652 EVSEANLLKLN
+652 EISEANLLKLN
-663 PKAPVRD
+663 PKAPVTD

-777 IIGSA
+777 IIGSV

-817 AVLASLVASWFFYI
+817 AVLASLVASWLPGRRAAKV
-831 CMQNFSPSGAFET
+831 SPSAALATE
-844 YLETRFGCGA
+844 
-854 EHVCSAPHP
+854 

>member
-58 TTALVTIEPSRDD
+58 TTALVTIDPSRDD

-79 GVTQQF
+79 SVTQQF

-109 MGKAHDERDAFFL
+109 MGKAHDEREAFFL

-144 SEITIPSTSAKE
+144 SEITIPSTSATE

-181 GIYDSGSNITATS
+181 GIYDSGSNITAAS
-194 YVSTEGFTS
+194 YVTTDGFTS

-241 NLSTVKGVKVQ
+241 SLSTVNGVKVR

-260 QLKSIQVS
+260 QLKTIQVS

-330 GGISSLVGIVLG
+330 G
-342 LLLGGLL
+342 
-349 NTITEDT
+349 
-356 SFIDAISSI
+356 AISSFI
-365 SPLYVVL
+365 GVILGIL
-372 VWLFGTLLTVF
+372 VGGFGLGHMVDGENFLSIVASLSIPYAIGVWAFGTLLTVF
-383 VGRKPARAVSQVP
+383 VGRKPAREVSQVP

-546 ELSSDIQARVSS
+546 ELSSDIQARVAS

-580 APAGNGDA
+580 APAGNGDGDA
-588 DEQSQIFGEPN
+588 DEQSQIFGEPD

-626 DLKVCTNEGKCL
+626 DLKVCSNEGKCL

-652 EVSEANLLKLN
+652 EISEANLLKLN
-663 PKAPVRD
+663 PKAPVTD

-686 DLAKIDNSLSV
+686 DLAKIDSSLIV

-811 AAVIGI
+811 AAVIAV
-817 AVLASLVASWFFYI
+817 AVLASLVASWLPGRRAAKV
-831 CMQNFSPSGAFET
+831 SPSAALATE
-844 YLETRFGCGA
+844 
-854 EHVCSAPHP
+854 

>member
-58 TTALVTIEPSRDD
+58 TTALVTIDPSRD

-79 GVTQQF
+79 SVTQQF

-109 MGKAHDERDAFFL
+109 MGKAHDEREAFFL

-144 SEITIPSTSAKE
+144 SEITIPSTSATE

-181 GIYDSGSNITATS
+181 GIYDSGSNITAAS
-194 YVSTEGFTS
+194 YVTTEGFTS
-203 AVGMGPTGQI
+203 AVGMGPTGTI

-221 DKYGNPTA
+221 DKYGNPSA

-252 SAASEIEQ
+252 SAASEVEKD
-260 QLKSIQVS
+260 LKAIQVS

-330 GGISSLVGIVLG
+330 GAISAFIGVILGILVGGFGLGHMVDGENFLSIVASLS
-342 LLLGGLL
+342 
-349 NTITEDT
+349 IPY
-356 SFIDAISSI
+356 AIG
-365 SPLYVVL
+365 
-372 VWLFGTLLTVF
+372 VWAFGTLLTVF

-546 ELSSDIQARVSS
+546 ELSSDIQARVAS

-626 DLKVCTNEGKCL
+626 DVKVCSSEGKCL

-652 EVSEANLLKLN
+652 DISEANLLKLN
-663 PKAPVRD
+663 PKAPVTD

-686 DLAKIDNSLSV
+686 DLAKIDSSLIV

-811 AAVIGI
+811 AAVIGV
-817 AVLASLVASWFFYI
+817 AVLASLVASWLPGRRAAKV
-831 CMQNFSPSGAFET
+831 SPSAALATE
-844 YLETRFGCGA
+844 
-854 EHVCSAPHP
+854 

>member
-58 TTALVTIEPSRDD
+58 TTALVTIDPSRDD

-79 GVTQQF
+79 SVTQQF

-109 MGKAHDERDAFFL
+109 MGKAHDEREAFFL

-144 SEITIPSTSAKE
+144 SEITIPSTSATE

-181 GIYDSGSNITATS
+181 GIYDSGSNITAAS
-194 YVSTEGFTS
+194 YVTTEGFTS

-213 RVATNLPG
+213 RVATNLSG
-221 DKYGNPTA
+221 DKYGNPSA

-241 NLSTVKGVKVQ
+241 NLSTVNGVKVR

-260 QLKSIQVS
+260 QLKTIQVS

-330 GGISSLVGIVLG
+330 G
-342 LLLGGLL
+342 
-349 NTITEDT
+349 
-356 SFIDAISSI
+356 AISSFI
-365 SPLYVVL
+365 GVILGIL
-372 VWLFGTLLTVF
+372 VGGFGLGHMVEGENFLSIVASLSIPYAIGVWAFGTLLTVF
-383 VGRKPARAVSQVP
+383 VGRKPAREVSQVP

-464 TVIVPTLTKLFGR
+464 TVVVPTFTKLFGR

-546 ELSSDIQARVSS
+546 ELSSDIQARVAS

-580 APAGNGDA
+580 APAGNGDGDA
-588 DEQSQIFGEPN
+588 DEQSQIFGEPD

-626 DLKVCTNEGKCL
+626 DLKVCSNEGKCL
-638 TLKGKYTKNFNGTY
+638 TLKGKYTKTFNGTY

-686 DLAKIDNSLSV
+686 DLAKIDSSLTV

-817 AVLASLVASWFFYI
+817 AVLASLVASWLPGRRAAKV
-831 CMQNFSPSGAFET
+831 SPSAALATE
-844 YLETRFGCGA
+844 
-854 EHVCSAPHP
+854 

>member
-58 TTALVTIEPSRDD
+58 TTALVTIDPSRDD

-79 GVTQQF
+79 SVTQQF

-109 MGKAHDERDAFFL
+109 MGKAHDEREAFFL

-144 SEITIPSTSAKE
+144 SEITIPSTSATE

-181 GIYDSGSNITATS
+181 GIYDSGSNITAAS
-194 YVSTEGFTS
+194 YVTTEGFTS

-241 NLSTVKGVKVQ
+241 SLSTVNGVKVR

-260 QLKSIQVS
+260 QLKTIQVS

-330 GGISSLVGIVLG
+330 G
-342 LLLGGLL
+342 
-349 NTITEDT
+349 
-356 SFIDAISSI
+356 AISSFI
-365 SPLYVVL
+365 GVILGIL
-372 VWLFGTLLTVF
+372 VGGFGLGHMVDGENFLSIVASLSIPYAIGVWAFGTLLTVF
-383 VGRKPARAVSQVP
+383 VGRKPAREVSQVP

-546 ELSSDIQARVSS
+546 ELSSDIQARVAS

-580 APAGNGDA
+580 APAGNGDGDA
-588 DEQSQIFGEPN
+588 DEQSQIFGEPD

-638 TLKGKYTKNFNGTY
+638 TLKGKYTKTFNGTY

-663 PKAPVRD
+663 PKAPVTD

-679 SAASVQK
+679 SAANVQK
-686 DLAKIDNSLSV
+686 DLAKIDSSLIV

-811 AAVIGI
+811 AAVIAV
-817 AVLASLVASWFFYI
+817 AVLASLVASWLPGRRAAKV
-831 CMQNFSPSGAFET
+831 SPSAALATE
-844 YLETRFGCGA
+844 
-854 EHVCSAPHP
+854 

>member
-194 YVSTEGFTS
+194 YVTTEGFTS

-330 GGISSLVGIVLG
+330 G
-342 LLLGGLL
+342 
-349 NTITEDT
+349 
-356 SFIDAISSI
+356 AISSFI
-365 SPLYVVL
+365 GVILGIL
-372 VWLFGTLLTVF
+372 VGGFGLGHMVDGENFLSIVASLSIPYAIGVWAFGTLLTVF
-383 VGRKPARAVSQVP
+383 VGRKPAREVSQVP

-546 ELSSDIQARVSS
+546 ELSSDIQARVAS

-580 APAGNGDA
+580 APAGNGDGDA
-588 DEQSQIFGEPN
+588 DEQSQIFGEPD

-638 TLKGKYTKNFNGTY
+638 TLKGKYTKTFNGTY

-686 DLAKIDNSLSV
+686 DLAKIDSSLIV

-817 AVLASLVASWFFYI
+817 AVLASLVASWLPGRRAAKV
-831 CMQNFSPSGAFET
+831 SPSAALATE
-844 YLETRFGCGA
+844 
-854 EHVCSAPHP
+854 